1 MSSPLPVSDL
11 FSGTVDYALDNKGR
25 VTVPSNWRLK
35 GAATETFHLV
45 PDSKGACLRIMR
57 RDRFAKFG
65 EDARTK
71 LGLDEK
77 NHRVFMR
84 QFYANSTEV
93 ITDKQGRINIPKEYC
108 ERLGL
113 RGTVTLVGAGDVIEV
128 WNKQAL
134 ATRNAQEEPQYTFY
148 AGEMGL

>member
-1 MSSPLPVSDL
+1 MSSNSPVSDL
-11 FSGTVDYALDNKGR
+11 FSGTVDYALDDKGR

-35 GAATETFHLV
+35 GVPTETFHLV

-57 RDRFAKFG
+57 RERFAKFG
-65 EDARTK
+65 EDAQTK

-77 NHRVFMR
+77 AHRVFMR
-84 QFYANSTEV
+84 QFYANSAEV
-93 ITDKQGRINIPKEYC
+93 ATDKQGRINIPKEYC

-134 ATRNAQEEPQYTFY
+134 AKRNAQEEPQYVFY
-148 AGEMGL
+148 ASEMGL

>member
-1 MSSPLPVSDL
+1 MSSIPPVSDL
-11 FSGTVDYALDNKGR
+11 FSGTVDYALDHKGR
-25 VTVPSNWRLK
+25 VTVPINWRLK
-35 GAATETFHLV
+35 DAETETFHLV

-57 RDRFAKFG
+57 RERFAKFG
-65 EDARTK
+65 EEVQTK

-77 NHRVFMR
+77 GHRVFMR

-93 ITDKQGRINIPKEYC
+93 TTDKQGRISVPKEYC

-134 ATRNAQEEPQYTFY
+134 AKRKEQEGPQYVFY
-148 AGEMGL
+148 ASEMGL